1 MDYGYKGVI
10 PMLIFLLIFTIMQL
24 MFILAL
30 FLLARAKYKILIQ
43 DYGVTFQFNFMAP
56 STLYLIDKLSLIE
69 RFPKTITYIHHK
81 IIKIYGTNNAA
92 IYTKLFVSQLISAI
106 LIFLLFFSLLGLI
119 NKDLVFFYFGFI
131 FVAIITILL
140 IKDLDKKIRKKQ
152 EQIIIELPE
161 FINKVTLLVNAGET
175 IQQAIIR
182 SVEQKKDHDK
192 SYLYKELLYST
203 NQIRNNYPFNHVL
216 DELSKRCSMQEI
228 SIFTTTVLLNYR
240 RGGNDFVTA
249 LNRLSQELWQKRI
262 SLSRTLGEQ
271 ASSKLVFP
279 MVLIFIVVLI
289 IIATPA
295 IMLF

>member
-1 MDYGYKGVI
+1 MI
-10 PMLIFLLIFTIMQL
+10 IFLLGFTIMQI
-24 MFILAL
+24 ILILLL
-30 FLLARAKYKILIQ
+30 FLLAGTKYKKLISEH
-43 DYGVTFQFNFMAP
+43 GAIFQFSFMAP
-56 STLYLIDKLSLIE
+56 TTLYLIDKLRLLE
-69 RFPKTITYIHHK
+69 RFPKTTTSIHHK

-92 IYTKLFVSQLISAI
+92 IYTKLFVSQLISTI
-106 LIFLLFFSLLGLI
+106 LIFLLFFSLLGFI
-119 NKDLVFFYFGFI
+119 NEDSVVFYFGFI
-131 FVAIITILL
+131 FTGIISFLL
-140 IKDLDKKIRKKQ
+140 IKELDKKIRKKQ

-175 IQQAIIR
+175 VQQAIIR
-182 SVEQKKDHDK
+182 SVEQKKDYEK
-192 SYLYKELLYST
+192 SYLYKELLLST
-203 NQIRNNYPFNHVL
+203 NQIKNNYPLNRVL
-216 DELSKRCSMQEI
+216 DELSKRCSMQEV
-228 SIFTTTVLLNYR
+228 SIFATTVLLNYR
-240 RGGNDFVTA
+240 RGGTDFVTA